1 MSLVRADRR
10 GFTGLAL
17 TMILLASVAGLT
29 VLKSTVDRIPRQK
42 IPGASIIYIPSGK
55 LLKYATLGY
64 SSLAADLIY
73 LWAIQYYSTYTVI
86 DRFQNLE
93 HIFSIISELDPRY
106 TDPYEVGALIAA
118 YEARDLGLAF
128 KILDLGLAKNPDQ
141 WLFPFEAGHYAQ
153 MAKDYETARRYYEK
167 ASRIPGAPEIVKRL
181 HAATRFKTMDLKTA
195 WEMWLEVRETA
206 ADDRTRK
213 IADNHLYQV
222 KSVGDIGII
231 RAALARFRER
241 YGRLPAA
248 LEELERV
255 RILPSLP
262 RDLDGRD
269 YLYDSHKGEVSPPS
283 IWWKR

>member
-1 MSLVRADRR
+1 MRAVRAVRR
-10 GFTGLAL
+10 GFTSLAL
-17 TMILLASVAGLT
+17 TLILLGSGAGLMA
-29 VLKSTVDRIPRQK
+29 LKSEVDRIPRQK
-42 IPGASIIYIPSGK
+42 IPGASVIYIPSGK
-55 LLKYATLGY
+55 FLKYATLGY

-73 LWAIQYYSTYTVI
+73 LWAIQYYSTYTVV

-93 HIFSIISELDPRY
+93 HIFSIIAELDPRY

-118 YEARDLGLAF
+118 YEARDLNLAY

-153 MAKDYETARRYYEK
+153 MAKDYETAKRFYGK
-167 ASRIPGAPEIVKRL
+167 AMRIPGAPEIVKRL
-181 HAATRFKTMDLKTA
+181 YAAAGFKTMDLKTA
-195 WEMWLEVRETA
+195 WEMWLEVRDTA
-206 ADDRTRK
+206 ADERTRK

-222 KSVGDIGII
+222 KSAVDIGVI
-231 RAALARFRER
+231 RAALAQFRTR
-241 YGRLPAA
+241 YHHLPVG

-255 RILPSLP
+255 RILAPVP

-269 YLYDSHKGEVSPPS
+269 YLYDPQKGEVSPPS